1 MACTTLSATLLGVD
15 ARLVE
20 VEVDVVKRLPG
31 MVIVGLPA
39 SSVREASERVRSAI
53 TASGLDYPKRRVTVN
68 LAPADLRKGG
78 TGLDLPIA
86 LGVLAANDCV
96 GASALDGRMF
106 FGELGLDGELRAV
119 PGALA
124 VARLAATRGVT
135 ELVLPTASAGRAS
148 LVPGLRV
155 LAADNLAQVACWANG
170 EGALPEGQPELRSDD
185 VDCADLADVRG
196 QPQARRALEI
206 AAAGGHN
213 LLMVGS
219 PGMGKTMLAA
229 RLPSIL
235 PRMSFDEALEA
246 TQIHSV
252 AGLLPPSVGLL
263 ERRPFRAPHHSVSAA
278 GLVGGANLRPGEACL
293 AHRGVLFLDEV
304 PEFSRRVLEQLRAPL
319 EDRRIVLCRAAG
331 TVVFP
336 AAFALVAAANPCPC
350 GHWGHPR
357 LPCRCS
363 DHDRGRYLARISGPL
378 MDRIDLHV
386 GVDNVEADEL
396 VGGPPGEP
404 SAKVRAR
411 VERARQRQRERGGTG
426 LPSCNAELSGAQ
438 IRSLAETTSRAES
451 VLRDAVDRLSLSGRG
466 CDRVLKLART
476 LADLDAEP
484 RVDTHHVA
492 EALSFRPQLVRDALC

>member
-1 MACTTLSATLLGVD
+1 MPCTTLSATLLGVD

-20 VEVDVVKRLPG
+20 VEVDVVKRLPV

-53 TASGLDYPKRRVTVN
+53 EASGLAYPKLRVTVN

-86 LGVLAANDCV
+86 LGTLAA
-96 GASALDGRMF
+96 SAVIGPDALEGRMF

-124 VARLAATRGVT
+124 VARLASERGVK
-135 ELVLPTASAGRAS
+135 ELVLPVASAGRAS
-148 LVPGLRV
+148 LVPGLTV
-155 LAADNLAQVACWANG
+155 LAARTLGEVAAWANG
-170 EGALPEGQPELRSDD
+170 AGVLPEGRPELGSDD
-185 VDCADLADVRG
+185 VDQADLADVRG
-196 QPQARRALEI
+196 QEHARRALEI

-235 PRMSFDEALEA
+235 PRMSFREALEA

-252 AGLLPPSVGLL
+252 AGLLGPGTGLL

-278 GLVGGANLRPGEACL
+278 GLVGGASLRPGEACL

-304 PEFSRRVLEQLRAPL
+304 PEFSRKVLEQLRAPL

-336 AAFALVAAANPCPC
+336 AAFTLVAAANPCPC

-363 DHDRGRYLARISGPL
+363 DRDRARYLSRISGPL

-386 GVDNVEADEL
+386 GVDNVDADEL
-396 VGGPPGEP
+396 VGGPGGEP
-404 SAKVRAR
+404 SAAVRER
-411 VERARQRQRERGGTG
+411 VERARDRQRQRADGG
-426 LPSCNAELSGAQ
+426 LPTCNAELSGAQ
-438 IRSLAETTSRAES
+438 IRELALATPRAEN
-451 VLRDAVDRLSLSGRG
+451 VLRDAVDALALSGRG

-476 LADLDAEP
+476 LADLDGEP

-492 EALSFRPQLVRDALC
+492 EALSFRPQVVREGLC

>member
-1 MACTTLSATLLGVD
+1 MPCTTLSATLLGVD

-20 VEVDVVKRLPG
+20 VEVDVVKRLPT

-39 SSVREASERVRSAI
+39 NSVREASERVRSAI
-53 TASGLDYPKRRVTVN
+53 VASGLEYPKLRVTVN
-68 LAPADLRKGG
+68 LAPADLRKRG

-86 LGVLAANDCV
+86 LGTLAASGKID
-96 GASALDGRMF
+96 ADALRARMF
-106 FGELGLDGELRAV
+106 FGELGLDGELRPV

-124 VARLAATRGVT
+124 VARLAAEQGVRD
-135 ELVLPTASAGRAS
+135 LVLPAASAGRAA
-148 LVPGLRV
+148 LVPELRV
-155 LAADNLAQVACWANG
+155 LAARSLAEVAAWARG
-170 EGALPEGQPELRSDD
+170 EGVLPEGMPQLEDDEL
-185 VDCADLADVRG
+185 DCADLADVRG
-196 QPQARRALEI
+196 QENARRALEI

-235 PRMSFDEALEA
+235 PAMSFDEALEA
-246 TQIHSV
+246 TQVHSV
-252 AGLLPPSVGLL
+252 AGLLSPGVGLL
-263 ERRPFRAPHHSVSAA
+263 ERRPFRAPHHSVSSA
-278 GLVGGANLRPGEACL
+278 GLVGGASLRPGEACL

-336 AAFALVAAANPCPC
+336 SAFTLVAAANPCPC

-363 DHDRGRYLARISGPL
+363 DRDRARYLARISGPL

-386 GVDNVEADEL
+386 AVDNVDADEL
-396 VGGPPGEP
+396 VGGPGGEP
-404 SAKVRAR
+404 SAAVRER
-411 VERARQRQRERGGTG
+411 VEAARRRQRERVPPELAG
-426 LPSCNAELSGAQ
+426 CNAELTGAQ
-438 IRSLAETTSRAES
+438 IRELAATTRRAEL
-451 VLRDAVDRLSLSGRG
+451 VLRDAVERLALSGRG
-466 CDRVLKLART
+466 CDRVLKLSRT

-484 RVDTHHVA
+484 RVEAHHVA
-492 EALSFRPQLVRDALC
+492 EALSFRPQLVREGLC